1 MSVSRKLT
9 PSSFD
14 VAVLAKELSA
24 ILVNTRLNSITSL
37 SKTTYLLRFHASTT
51 AIDQCQTKNQ
61 ALIDAYS
68 KPSVIIEPGFYMHTT
83 RFDWNKAIPPT
94 AFSNRLR
101 AEICNLIC
109 TGISQ
114 FYFDRVIVM
123 EFSRYNS
130 DFKRYLIV
138 ELYGR
143 GNVILTDENY
153 RVLATQSKMPGQ
165 HIGGNYFSMHGDD
178 RVTLTGIERLCTLD
192 HFKQIIA
199 KASKQK
205 GQNACFRAAIAKDFF
220 LGGSASAIVLR
231 AVNCKTSI
239 KAKVVQEDDELM
251 MKLWRVCEGVLK
263 CLIEAAKSSFSS
275 LLSKGYIYFYREDEL
290 AISDTGEGDLDDTI
304 MTAIRVAEYHIFDIR
319 SIYQEGTLY
328 RAEDIKEYES
338 YNKTLDEYNSFLVT
352 ARTYQSRA
360 QLIQKAK
367 LTLEHAHGTTED
379 RMASLLNSATQKR
392 LLADCI
398 LWKAAEIDN
407 LTKQM
412 EFILSTGRV
421 TWNDIITWLDSG
433 STSIPLLNAI
443 SSIDSVKKTVSF
455 NISIFASDI
464 HDMSYEDCTPFLA
477 LSKSGVVT
485 RQDIP
490 DLETDCIDDDD
501 DGDDDSEQKKQIY
514 NARDD
519 AKGMSEPTEAIVIS
533 VDVPFKGSMG
543 TNAHTIANTLFETA
557 KEAEQKCERT
567 LGHSSAYFNKIE
579 KKANAEINNVIQE
592 TDAKLIALQRQRPP
606 LWFEKFHWFFS
617 TDGYL
622 ILSGR
627 DAQSNELLVKKFMSA
642 NDIFVHSEV
651 HGAAC
656 TIVKAPRLTT
666 TDKDSIQQNKVLRWV
681 PPQQTML
688 EAGAFTVIH
697 SKMWSQKVGAQ
708 SYWVYADQVSKTAP
722 PGTYIGTGS
731 FVIRGKRNF
740 IPQQPLELGVALLW
754 RYDTANITDSTSAD
768 PLPWQ
773 VAYSDNNEAVVCT
786 VEDAK
791 QTSDDA
797 NKLLI
802 LNTQKQKSQITT
814 AEQVV
819 KDSNKD
825 EKKRLQK
832 ERQAKI
838 RAQKQQAKIK
848 RLISEGRLEEA
859 ESYKRRI
866 LNEGED
872 DLQDNGEGTG
882 DACPIGFC
890 CLCGTLGHSKD
901 SCPTSSMIKDYKKLF
916 DSRVSPLLA
925 TMWKSI
931 ASIPL
936 FNQSEN
942 NTVAC
947 SGDTLVE
954 KEEEQDALQEGIDEG
969 ADKVDKEKNV
979 TPLSV
984 SAMLSTKRP
993 VDDELPGL
1001 VVMIAPYSVVRH
1013 FHGVIRIVPGDI
1025 TRGKAHRLVQKA
1037 LLDDKGL
1044 GLSRYEQLCV
1054 KQIPEH
1060 AIVLGIPGS
1069 MNIQPCKA
1077 KK

>member
-24 ILVNTRLNSITSL
+24 ILVNTRLNSITNL

-51 AIDQCQTKNQ
+51 AIDQCQTKDQ
-61 ALIDAYS
+61 VLIDTYS

-83 RFDWNKAIPPT
+83 RFDWSKAIPPT

-101 AEICNLIC
+101 TEICNLIC
-109 TGISQ
+109 TGVSQ
-114 FYFDRVIVM
+114 FYFDRVIIM

-130 DFKRYLIV
+130 EFKRYLIV

-143 GNVILTDENY
+143 GNLLLTDENY
-153 RVLATQSKMPGQ
+153 KVLAAQSKMAGQ
-165 HIGGNYFSMHGDD
+165 HLGGNYFSMHGDD
-178 RVTLTGIERLCTLD
+178 RVTLVDIEKLCTLD

-199 KASKQK
+199 RASKQK
-205 GQNACFRAAIAKDFF
+205 GQNACFRAALAKDFF

-231 AVNCKTSI
+231 AVHCKTSI
-239 KAKVVQEDDELM
+239 KAKVVQEDEELM

-263 CLIEAAKSSFSS
+263 CLIEAAKSSFAS
-275 LLSKGYIYFYREDEL
+275 LLSRGYIYFYRDDEL
-290 AISDTGEGDLDDTI
+290 TIIDTGEGDLDDTI
-304 MTAIRVAEYHIFDIR
+304 TTAIRVAEYHMFDIR

-328 RAEDIKEYES
+328 RADDIKEYES
-338 YNKTLDEYNSFLVT
+338 YNRTLDEYNSFLVT
-352 ARTYQSRA
+352 ARAYQSRA

-367 LTLEHAHGTTED
+367 LTLAHAHDTTED
-379 RMASLLNSATQKR
+379 RMASLLSSAAQKR

-398 LWKAAEIDN
+398 LWKAAEIDY

-412 EFILSTGRV
+412 EFVFKTWHV
-421 TWNDIITWLDSG
+421 TWNDIITWLNCG
-433 STSIPLLNAI
+433 SANIPFLEAI
-443 SSIDSVKKTVSF
+443 SSIDTIKKIVSF

-477 LSKSGVVT
+477 LSKAGVT
-485 RQDIP
+485 ANQEIP
-490 DLETDCIDDDD
+490 DLEADYGTEDDPEQQTCSPRK
-501 DGDDDSEQKKQIY
+501 DGE
-514 NARDD
+514 
-519 AKGMSEPTEAIVIS
+519 AKPISEPTEAIIIS
-533 VDVPFKGSMG
+533 VDVPFKGSAG
-543 TNAHTIANTLFETA
+543 TNAHTIANTLFEAA

-567 LGHSSAYFNKIE
+567 LGHSSAYFNKVE
-579 KKANAEINNVIQE
+579 KKATAEIDSAIKE
-592 TDAKLIALQRQRPP
+592 TDAKLIALQHQRPP

-622 ILSGR
+622 VLSGR
-627 DAQSNELLVKKFMSA
+627 DAQSNELLVKKFMSPH
-642 NDIFVHSEV
+642 DIFVHSEA

-666 TDKDSIQQNKVLRWV
+666 ADTIQQNKILRWI
-681 PPQQTML
+681 PPEQTML

-697 SKMWSQKVGAQ
+697 SKMWAQKIGAQ

-722 PGTYIGTGS
+722 PGMYIGTGS

-754 RYDTANITDSTSAD
+754 RYDAANVKNPDSDAL
-768 PLPWQ
+768 LPWQ
-773 VAYSDNNEAVVCT
+773 LAYSDKNEAITCT
-786 VEDAK
+786 IEEVGQVPDE
-791 QTSDDA
+791 S
-797 NKLLI
+797 NKLLV

-814 AEQVV
+814 AEQTI
-819 KDSNKD
+819 KDNNKD
-825 EKKRLQK
+825 ERKRLQK

-859 ESYKRRI
+859 ESYKKRI
-866 LNEGED
+866 AEQGDD
-872 DLQDNGEGTG
+872 DLQNSAEDAG
-882 DACPIGFC
+882 DSYPLEFC
-890 CLCGTLGHSKD
+890 CLCGTLGHNKSL
-901 SCPTSSMIKDYKKLF
+901 CTTSSMGKDYKKLF

-931 ASIPL
+931 ATIPT
-936 FNQSEN
+936 FNHN
-942 NTVAC
+942 A
-947 SGDTLVE
+947 GDTAICASDFPVE
-954 KEEEQDALQEGIDEG
+954 EDQNYPQEGAEKAG
-969 ADKVDKEKNV
+969 GEKNM
-979 TPLSV
+979 TSLGV

-993 VDDELPGL
+993 VGDELPGL
-1001 VVMIAPYSVVRH
+1001 VVMLAPYSVVRH
-1013 FHGVIRIVPGDI
+1013 FFGVIRVVPGDI
-1025 TRGKAHRLVQKA
+1025 TKGKAHRLVQKM

-1044 GLSRYEQLCV
+1044 GLSRYEQLCI

-1060 AIVLGIPGS
+1060 AVVLGIPGS
-1069 MNIQPCKA
+1069 MNVQSCRT